1 MPWDEANA
9 QTALMNELTLLS
21 DRIRGLLSTN
31 ELMLSPRYELPSHHL
46 AQALSCLQDAES
58 AIGFVPRING

>member
-9 QTALMNELTLLS
+9 QTELINELTLLS
-21 DRIRGLLSTN
+21 ECIRGLLSTN
-31 ELMLSPRYELPSHHL
+31 GLMLAPRYELPSHHL

-58 AIGFVPRING
+58 AIGFVPSING